1 MRHTETHN
9 IEGVNVYNKPD
20 VIHDHLNALQKE
32 MWDKYAE
39 DYNNLNNLAYND
51 VVMEVGPSQ
60 PDNLLYM
67 QLFVS
72 WSNNPTVKTI
82 SYLDD

>member
-1 MRHTETHN
+1 M
-9 IEGVNVYNKPD
+9 YNKPD